1 MTAVVHGPRVHTLRV
16 DGSAL
21 VLFLVSGVAMCM
33 APLVEAGNQPYTR
46 NYRTPGDTTVVS
58 ALFTVAVVGLYVV
71 VRRPGSRAGWV
82 LLWSGLLAAAAG
94 LTHALAVHLVL
105 VEPTGSV
112 AAPVVTW
119 LATILYV
126 PAMGLLPFALAA
138 HLLETSDA
146 GWLRWATRIAVGALG
161 AVTLAQALAPDVLD
175 GVAPGS
181 PIANPAGVDVLASA
195 TQRVTG
201 VGVALLV
208 CFSGVLL
215 AAALVR
221 MVRARGTPSGMTM
234 LVAAVFLLL
243 PAVATVAR
251 RWVGDWGWALAAA
264 VLTPAAVLA
273 SGLRGARRERRLE
286 VAHAALVSQ
295 RAEERRRLR
304 RDLHDGLGPLLAAL
318 RLEVDAG
325 ALAEPARVR
334 RLVDDAVAE
343 VRRISRDLRPPDLD
357 DAGLPGA
364 LRRLATRV
372 AAPGGLEVAVDLP
385 DARLQLPAAV
395 EVAAYRIAG
404 EALTNAV
411 RHANARRLT
420 VSLRTGEDE
429 LRLEVCDDG
438 IGMQAGRPGVGL
450 RSMRE
455 RAAEVGGQ
463 FSVCS
468 ATGAGTTVSAV
479 LPLAGP

>member
-1 MTAVVHGPRVHTLRV
+1 MTAVGHAPRVHTLRV
-16 DGSAL
+16 EGPAL
-21 VLFLVSGVAMCM
+21 SLFLLSGVGMCL

-46 NYRTPGDTTVVS
+46 NYRTPADTTVVS

-82 LLWSGLLAAAAG
+82 LLWSGLLTAGAG
-94 LTHALAVHLVL
+94 LTHALAVHWVL

-112 AAPVVTW
+112 AARVVTW
-119 LATILYV
+119 LAMFLYV
-126 PAMGLLPFALAA
+126 PAMGLLPFAVAA
-138 HLLETSDA
+138 HLLETSTA
-146 GWLRWATRIAVGALG
+146 LWLRWVTRVASGALG

-175 GVAPGS
+175 GVAPAT
-181 PIANPAGVDVLASA
+181 PIANPAGIDVLAGA
-195 TQRVTG
+195 TERVTE

-208 CFSGVLL
+208 SFSVMLL
-215 AAALVR
+215 GTALVR
-221 MVRARGTPSGMTM
+221 MVRARGAPAGTTM
-234 LVAAVFLLL
+234 LVAALFLLF
-243 PAVATVAR
+243 PAGATVAR
-251 RWVGDWGWALAAA
+251 RWVGDWGWALATA
-264 VLTPAAVLA
+264 VLAPAAVLA
-273 SGLRGARRERRLE
+273 SGLRVARRARRLE
-286 VAHAALVSQ
+286 VAHTALVGQ

-304 RDLHDGLGPLLAAL
+304 RELHDGLGPLLAAL
-318 RLEVDAG
+318 RLEVDAD
-325 ALAEPARVR
+325 ARADPVRVR

-364 LRRLATRV
+364 LRRLAARV
-372 AAPGGLEVAVDLP
+372 AAPGGLEVAVEVPEAPLE
-385 DARLQLPAAV
+385 LPAAV

-420 VSLRTGEDE
+420 VTLRLGDDG

-438 IGMQAGRPGVGL
+438 IGIGSGQPGVGL

-455 RAAEVGGQ
+455 RACEVGGQ
-463 FSVCS
+463 FSVS
-468 ATGAGTTVSAV
+468 STAGAGTTISAV
-479 LPLAGP
+479 LPLVGP